1 MMSWE
6 TNADKAVRP
15 TIEDLRVAGN
25 RARHRVKKAREILK
39 LAEQRLDRVSTA
51 YSIEMM
57 RGE

>member
-1 MMSWE
+1 MTAWE

-15 TIEDLRVAGN
+15 TIEDLSVAAN
-25 RARHRVKKAREILK
+25 RARHRVKKAREVLK

-57 RGE
+57 RGD

>member
-1 MMSWE
+1 MTAWE

-15 TIEDLRVAGN
+15 TIEDLSVAAN
-25 RARHRVKKAREILK
+25 RARHRVKKAKEVLK

-57 RGE
+57 RGD